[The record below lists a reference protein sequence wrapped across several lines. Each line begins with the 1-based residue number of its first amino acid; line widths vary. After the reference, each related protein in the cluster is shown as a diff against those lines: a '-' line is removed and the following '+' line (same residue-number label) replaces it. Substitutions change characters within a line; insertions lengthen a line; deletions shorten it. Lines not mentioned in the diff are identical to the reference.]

1 MVWKVVLN
9 VLYSVAFGIEGGV
22 LNVLDDMAFSVEVGV
37 ACS

>member
-1 MVWKVVLN
+1 MLN